1 MLPALAKLE
10 QTISAL
16 DLSEEQ
22 HVVLARE
29 LKLLDREFEKQEY
42 KISRIQK
49 DKEVAV
55 NLLSVSVENLEDAN
69 RQMSLKNEE
78 IKMKNAALNLQKKLL
93 GKSRKELEANLRE
106 LQQSYEALEQF
117 SYIASHDLKTPL
129 RTIAGYSQLLQR
141 RYGHTLD
148 PEAQEFITLIV
159 GGVRYMD
166 EIIRDLLEFS
176 SLSMKKQPRKLA
188 NLNEVVG
195 KVQADLLDQ
204 IEETSTNLIIEQ
216 PLPTLLIHESGIEQ
230 VFFNLIGNAIKFRG
244 AEPPVIKIEAAVHEQ
259 KWQFSV
265 SDNGVGIDASYANK
279 LFRPFQRLHTDRPGL
294 GMGLATCKKIIQI
307 HNGDIW
313 YQPRPGGGSVFNFTI
328 SATDN

>member
-1 MLPALAKLE
+1 MIPALAKLE
-10 QTISAL
+10 QTISTL
-16 DLSEEQ
+16 ELTEEQ
-22 HVVLARE
+22 RAILARE
-29 LKLLDREFEKQEY
+29 LKLLDREIEKQEY
-42 KISRIQK
+42 KIVRTQK

-55 NLLSVSVENLEDAN
+55 NLLSVSVENLEEVN

-106 LQQSYEALEQF
+106 LQQSYESLEQF

-141 RYGHTLD
+141 RYSHTLD
-148 PEAQEFITLIV
+148 YEAQEFISLIV

-176 SLSMKKQPRKLA
+176 SLSMKKQPKKMTD
-188 NLNEVVG
+188 LNDVLG
-195 KVQADLLDQ
+195 KVQADLNDQ
-204 IEETSTNLIIEQ
+204 LEETHANIIIVQ
-216 PLPTLLIHESGIEQ
+216 PLPKLPIHESGIEQ

-244 AEPPVIKIEAAVHEQ
+244 EEPPVIQIEAAAHDQ
-259 KWQFSV
+259 KWQISV
-265 SDNGVGIDASYANK
+265 SDNGIGIDANYANK

-294 GMGLATCKKIIQI
+294 GMGLATCKKIVQI
-307 HNGDIW
+307 HEGDIW
-313 YQPRPGGGSVFNFTI
+313 YQPRPGGGSVFNFTL
-328 SATDN
+328 SANDN

>member
-1 MLPALAKLE
+1 MLPAFARFE
-10 QTISAL
+10 ETVSAL
-16 DLSEEQ
+16 DLTDEQ
-22 HVVLARE
+22 RAVLAKEMRLLSRE
-29 LKLLDREFEKQEY
+29 LDKQEY
-42 KISRIQK
+42 KIVRTQK

-55 NLLSVSVENLEDAN
+55 GLLTASVEDLEEAN

-93 GKSRKELEANLRE
+93 NKSRKALEANLRE

-129 RTIAGYSQLLQR
+129 RSIAGYAQLLQR
-141 RYGHTLD
+141 RHGHTLD
-148 PEAQEFITLIV
+148 REAQEFITLIV

-176 SLSMKKQPRKLA
+176 SLSMKKQPKTLS
-188 NLNEVVG
+188 NLSEIVG
-195 KVQADLLDQ
+195 KVRADLLDQ
-204 IEETSTNLIIEQ
+204 IEETHANLIVEQ

-230 VFFNLIGNAIKFRG
+230 VFFNLISNAIKFRG
-244 AEPPVIKIEAAVHEQ
+244 KEPPVIKIEAAPHDQ
-259 KWQFSV
+259 KWHFSV
-265 SDNGVGIDASYANK
+265 SDNGIGIDEHYANK

-313 YQPRPGGGSVFNFTI
+313 YQPRPGGGSVFNFTL
-328 SATDN
+328 SAADK